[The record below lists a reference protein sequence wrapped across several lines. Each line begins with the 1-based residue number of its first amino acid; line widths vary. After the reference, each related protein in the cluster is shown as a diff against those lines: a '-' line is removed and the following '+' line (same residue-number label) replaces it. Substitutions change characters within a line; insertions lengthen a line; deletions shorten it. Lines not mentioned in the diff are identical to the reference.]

1 MTLKN
6 NFFIRYLLRL
16 FFSLAFLNLLLI
28 AAVLAEPLLSGAP
41 AQQVQAKSAVQQK
54 KLSLHFANI
63 EVSELLKELARL
75 GQTNFLIS
83 ESIQGSISVDLHH
96 IPWSSAVQSILASK
110 GLSML
115 RHGDIFWIGPYA
127 EINAFQKHR
136 REDAALPFGGDHPQS
151 PRQILIEARIVE
163 ADDRFARDLGA
174 KLSFLGEGAS
184 SHLQPKMNAGFD
196 LATSGLNGFN
206 PISAAATLLSKN
218 ASGLL
223 QAELSAL
230 EAQGQGKVISNPRI
244 MTSDQVKATIEQ
256 GTELPYQVSSQ
267 SGSKLQFRKAN
278 LRLEVIPKIHP
289 DGMISMLVGITKDT
303 IGMKTE
309 QGYAID
315 TKTLSSEVTVENG
328 GTVIIGGIYQ
338 TTERE
343 DIVKVPLLGD
353 IPILG
358 HLFRHSAK
366 LKDKKELLVF
376 LTPTVLTKP

>member
-1 MTLKN
+1 
-6 NFFIRYLLRL
+6 
-16 FFSLAFLNLLLI
+16 
-28 AAVLAEPLLSGAP
+28 
-41 AQQVQAKSAVQQK
+41 
-54 KLSLHFANI
+54 
-63 EVSELLKELARL
+63 
-75 GQTNFLIS
+75 
-83 ESIQGSISVDLHH
+83 
-96 IPWSSAVQSILASK
+96 
-110 GLSML
+110 ML

-151 PRQILIEARIVE
+151 PQQILIEARIVE

-174 KLSFLGEGAS
+174 KLSFLGEGAGS
-184 SHLQPKMNAGFD
+184 YLQPKINSGFD
-196 LATSGLNGFN
+196 LAGAGLNGFS
-206 PISAAATLLSKN
+206 PVSAAATLLSKN

-256 GTELPYQVSSQ
+256 GTELPYQVTSQ

-338 TTERE
+338 TIERE

-366 LKDKKELLVF
+366 LLDKKELLVF
-376 LTPTVLTKP
+376 LTPTVLSKP